1 MMAAVARPVTRPRA
15 ALSPYPPGVEPPPA
29 SDRGRLELDRFRSIS
44 GIDDVVVALLGG
56 ELVEECSDALPRVVE
71 GTFGNGN
78 DDRGGKA
85 DNAS

>member
-1 MMAAVARPVTRPRA
+1 LGAV
-15 ALSPYPPGVEPPPA
+15 
-29 SDRGRLELDRFRSIS
+29 S

-56 ELVEECSDALPRVVE
+56 ELVEECSDALPGVVE